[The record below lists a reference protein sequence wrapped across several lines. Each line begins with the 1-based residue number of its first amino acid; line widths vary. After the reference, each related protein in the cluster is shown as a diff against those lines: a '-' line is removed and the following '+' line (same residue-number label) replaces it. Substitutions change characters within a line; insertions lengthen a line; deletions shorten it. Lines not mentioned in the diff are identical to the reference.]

1 MATTKRANNLDDLGA
16 EPFLA
21 ALVRSSDDAIIGKT
35 PDGQVVF
42 WNAAAEQLYGYRAAE
57 MLGRDLSIVVPDD
70 RPDELPRILAEIAQG
85 RTVKG
90 LVTERRRKDGAIV
103 PVSVTVS
110 PVIAE
115 DGTVIGASTIARD
128 LSQHV
133 EQVRVLRDA
142 QRRAA
147 EALSTLETW
156 QSSAPIGL
164 GFVDREFRVV
174 HTNQVLAATAGSNAS
189 DQVGRTVAEIMP
201 EIWPQVEGVYRRVL
215 EQDEAVLNIEVTGEL
230 AGEQGRRH
238 WLASYYPVHLG
249 TEVIGIGIVVV
260 DITERRRADEF
271 RSIALNQMT
280 EGLIA
285 TDEQGRMTYMNA
297 AVTRMLGWT
306 EEDLKDK
313 HLHDV
318 VHTRSEDGRAVLSEA
333 ECAHNRVRAEGKAM
347 HEEDLL
353 FTCKNGSFLPVAYS
367 AAPIMGGAV
376 GTGAVIVFRDV
387 TEEKA
392 ERLRIK
398 REMEALTWVGRIR
411 EALDDDRLVL
421 YSQPIVPLTGGRP
434 SEELLLRMVGRD
446 GQLIAPGAFLGVAE
460 RYGLITEIDRWV
472 IREAARL
479 AAQGRHVSVNL
490 SAESVVTSGML
501 ALIDHEIDDAQADP
515 SNLVFEITE
524 TALMRDIGKGEDL
537 ARGLVARGCEIA
549 LDDFGTG
556 FGTFTHV
563 KKLPIRYLKIDIE
576 FVRDLIGSSAN
587 QHVVKAIVNL
597 AHGFGCQTVGEGVE
611 DEETLVHLRCLGVDY
626 AQGFHLGRP
635 APLSAPTRAVPD
647 LATVGPLAGVCVQD
661 PQLTAG
667 RGSTPDPELTR
678 A

>member
-1 MATTKRANNLDDLGA
+1 MAPKVRANTLHELGA

-35 PDGQVVF
+35 PDGHVVF
-42 WNAAAEQLYGYRAAE
+42 WNAAAERLYGYRAAE
-57 MLGRDLSIVVPDD
+57 MLGRDISVLVPED
-70 RPDELPRILAEIAQG
+70 RPEELAEILAQVADG
-85 RTVKG
+85 NVVRA
-90 LVTERRRKDGAIV
+90 LQTERRRKDGAIV

-110 PVIAE
+110 PVMGE
-115 DGTVIGASTIARD
+115 DGAVIGASTIARD

-142 QRRAA
+142 ERRAA

-156 QSSAPIGL
+156 QARAPVGL
-164 GFVDREFRVV
+164 GFVDRDFRIV
-174 HTNQVLAATAGSNAS
+174 HMNQMLASTTGSNAS
-189 DQVGRTVAEIMP
+189 DQVGKTVAEIVP

-215 EQDEAVLNIEVTGEL
+215 EQGEAVLNIDVTGEL
-230 AGEQGRRH
+230 AGEAGGRRD

-260 DITERRRADEF
+260 DVTERRRADEF
-271 RSIALNQMT
+271 RSIALNQMA

-285 TDEQGRMTYMNA
+285 TDEQGRMTYMNG

-306 EEDLKDK
+306 VEDLRDK

-318 VHTRSEDGRAVLSEA
+318 IHTRSEDGRPILSEA
-333 ECAHNRVRAEGKAM
+333 ECAHNRVRTEGQAM

-367 AAPIMGGAV
+367 AAPITGGAV
-376 GTGAVIVFRDV
+376 GKGTVIVFRDV
-387 TEEKA
+387 TEERA
-392 ERLRIK
+392 EQLRVK
-398 REMEALTWVGRIR
+398 RELEALTWVGRIR
-411 EALDDDRLVL
+411 DALDDDRLVL
-421 YSQPIVPLTGGRP
+421 YSQPIVPLTGGHP

-472 IREAARL
+472 VRKGARL
-479 AAQGRHVSVNL
+479 AAQGHHVSVNL

-501 ALIDHEIDDAQADP
+501 ALIDHEIDDAAADP

-524 TALMRDIGKGEDL
+524 TALMRDIGKGEDF
-537 ARGLVARGCEIA
+537 ARGLVARGCEVA

-563 KKLPIRYLKIDIE
+563 KKLPIKYLKIDIE

-587 QHVVKAIVNL
+587 EHVVKAIVNL
-597 AHGFGCQTVGEGVE
+597 AQGFGCKTIAEGVE
-611 DEETLVHLRCLGVDY
+611 DEETLSHLRSLGVDY

-635 APLSAPTRAVPD
+635 APVKA
-647 LATVGPLAGVCVQD
+647 
-661 PQLTAG
+661 
-667 RGSTPDPELTR
+667 LTR
-678 A
+678 SVPHLT